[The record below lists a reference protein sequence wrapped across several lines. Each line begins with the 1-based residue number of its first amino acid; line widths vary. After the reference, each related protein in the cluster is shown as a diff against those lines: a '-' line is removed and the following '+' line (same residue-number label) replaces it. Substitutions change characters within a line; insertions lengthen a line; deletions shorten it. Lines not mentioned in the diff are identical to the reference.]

1 MRTKKEII
9 ADIFFELHKESIK
22 HLKKNKLEKYIHE
35 ILFKIDGKVD
45 LPQEVNPFDIK
56 EDLEPDRIIKLKSFD
71 EMIDMIRSKNRLEW
85 FKAKGIAI

>member
-1 MRTKKEII
+1 MSTDAKFAQK
-9 ADIFFELHKESIK
+9 
-22 HLKKNKLEKYIHE
+22 

-45 LPQEVNPFDIK
+45 LPREVNPFDIK